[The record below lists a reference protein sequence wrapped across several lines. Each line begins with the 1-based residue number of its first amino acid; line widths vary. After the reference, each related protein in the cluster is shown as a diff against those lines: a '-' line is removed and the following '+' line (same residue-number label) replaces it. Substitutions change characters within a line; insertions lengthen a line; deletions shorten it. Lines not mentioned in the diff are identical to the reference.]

1 MMKSKKKKEG
11 KKKRDNNAWLNIS
24 KLNRTFLAP
33 ATILSPGSRRRAKGE
48 ISRMRP
54 REEEREG
61 VFSTR
66 GSAGYHF
73 HQQNART
80 QKKLKRH
87 LRNKELLNGIWLP
100 VTVNVFPI
108 SVTCNRFLYLITKF
122 MHCYNPKQRNQNTR
136 ALLSPTVLP
145 RGERVGIQNI
155 TKAELK
161 SYHLFRIL
169 HVCLTP

>member
-1 MMKSKKKKEG
+1 MYDEVEKKKKEG

-33 ATILSPGSRRRAKGE
+33 ATILGPEARAKGE

-73 HQQNART
+73 H
-80 QKKLKRH
+80 
-87 LRNKELLNGIWLP
+87 
-100 VTVNVFPI
+100 
-108 SVTCNRFLYLITKF
+108 
-122 MHCYNPKQRNQNTR
+122 
-136 ALLSPTVLP
+136 
-145 RGERVGIQNI
+145 
-155 TKAELK
+155 
-161 SYHLFRIL
+161 
-169 HVCLTP
+169 

>member
-1 MMKSKKKKEG
+1 M
-11 KKKRDNNAWLNIS
+11 
-24 KLNRTFLAP
+24 AP
-33 ATILSPGSRRRAKGE
+33 ATILGPGGVGRREKSRGCAHARRKEKVCSPRVVPQATIF
-48 ISRMRP
+48 ISKDV
-54 REEEREG
+54 E
-61 VFSTR
+61 
-66 GSAGYHF
+66 
-73 HQQNART
+73 
-80 QKKLKRH
+80 KLKRH